1 MKMRFG
7 VGMGRSES
15 VNEVGEHARLAE
27 DCGFEHVTLVDEPF
41 LARDVFTGLAVVA
54 LNTDRISIG
63 HGVVDPLTYF
73 PTALGNAAATLN
85 ELSGGR
91 AFLGLG
97 AGGPAG
103 KFMEPLPFKQFE
115 EAVLFLKR
123 FMRGEEAEY
132 RGHGIH
138 SEWIKDPV
146 PLYLAADGP
155 RSLKLAGRLADG
167 VITMGGSP
175 TLLKWKLGFVEQG
188 AEEAGRDPSQI
199 DVWVRSILIVAQSK
213 EAAFREAASFLPG
226 VGAVRNYVRFR
237 HRGYR
242 EEIDRMLKV
251 LDREQPGIVDEMVKI
266 QEAFEPY
273 AFEQLDNPPSR
284 LASQRAVDFFNQ
296 TGTEDQVCEGI
307 ERLGEAGVKCIATA
321 TYTIIDKKA
330 HLEEIGKRI
339 IPRFQARTP

>member
-7 VGMGRSES
+7 VGMGRNES
-15 VNEVGEHARLAE
+15 VNEVGELARLAE
-27 DCGFEHVTLVDEPF
+27 DCGLEHVTLVDEPF

-54 LNTDRISIG
+54 MNTDRVSIG

-103 KFMEPLPFKQFE
+103 KFMEPLPFRQFE

-123 FMRGEEAEY
+123 FMRGEQAEY
-132 RGHGIH
+132 RGHAIH

-146 PLYLAADGP
+146 PLWLAADGP

-175 TLLKWKLGFVEQG
+175 TLLKWKLGLVAQG
-188 AEEAGRDPSQI
+188 AEEAGRDPSEI
-199 DVWVRSILIVAQSK
+199 DVWVRSILIVAESK
-213 EAAFREAASFLPG
+213 PAAFREAASFLPG

-242 EEIDRMLKV
+242 EEVDRILEEI
-251 LDREQPGIVDEMVKI
+251 DREQPGIVDEMVKI

-284 LASQRAVDFFNQ
+284 IASQRVVDFFNQ
-296 TGTEDQVCEGI
+296 TGTEDEVCEGI

-330 HLEEIGKRI
+330 HLRAMGEGI
-339 IPRFQARTP
+339 IPRFRV

>member
-1 MKMRFG
+1 MKIRFG

-15 VNEVGEHARLAE
+15 MNDIGEHGRLAE

-54 LNTDRISIG
+54 LNTHRIAIG

-73 PTALGNAAATLN
+73 PTALGNAAASLN

-103 KFMEPLPFKQFE
+103 KFMEPLPFRQFE
-115 EAVLFLKR
+115 EAVLFLKQ
-123 FMRGEEAEY
+123 FMRGEEGEY
-132 RGHGIH
+132 RGHKIH
-138 SEWIKDPV
+138 SEWIRDPV
-146 PLYLAADGP
+146 PIYLAADGP
-155 RSLKLAGRLADG
+155 RSLKLAGRVADG
-167 VITMGGSP
+167 MITMGGSP
-175 TLLKWKLGFVEQG
+175 TLLKWKLGLVAQG
-188 AEEAGRDPSQI
+188 AEEAGRDPSTI
-199 DVWVRSILIVAQSK
+199 DVWVRSILIIDESK

-242 EEIDRMLKV
+242 EEVDRMLAQ
-251 LDREQPGIVDEMVKI
+251 LDREQPGIVDEMVRI

-284 LASQRAVDFFNQ
+284 IASQRVVDFFNQ

-307 ERLGEAGVKCIATA
+307 ERLGEAGVKCIASA
-321 TYTIIDKKA
+321 TYTIMDKKA
-330 HLEEIGKRI
+330 HLQEIGNRI
-339 IPRFQARTP
+339 IPRFKS

>member
-27 DCGFEHVTLVDEPF
+27 NRGFEHVTLVDEPF

-54 LNTDRISIG
+54 LNTERVSIG

-103 KFMEPLPFKQFE
+103 KFMEPLPFKKFE
-115 EAVLFLKR
+115 EAVLFLKK
-123 FMRGEEAEY
+123 FMRGEVAEY
-132 RGHGIH
+132 NGHRVH

-155 RSLKLAGRLADG
+155 RALKLAGRVGDG

-188 AEEAGRDPSQI
+188 ALEAGRDPAKI
-199 DVWVRSILIVAQSK
+199 DVWVRSILILADSK
-213 EAAFREAASFLPG
+213 EDAFREGVAFLPG
-226 VGAVRNYVRFR
+226 VGAVARYVRLR
-237 HRGYR
+237 QAVYR
-242 EEIDRMLKV
+242 DEIDRILKE

-266 QEAFEPY
+266 HEAAEHY
-273 AFEQLDNPPSR
+273 SFEQLDNPPSKI
-284 LASQRAVDFFNQ
+284 ASQRVVDFFNQ
-296 TGTEDQVCEGI
+296 TGTEDEVCEGI
-307 ERLGEAGVKCIATA
+307 ERLGEAGVKCLTTA

-339 IPRFQARTP
+339 IPRFRV

>member
-15 VNEVGEHARLAE
+15 VNDVGEHARLAE
-27 DCGFEHVTLVDEPF
+27 DCGFEMVTLVDEPF
-41 LARDVFTGLAVVA
+41 LARDIFTALAMVA
-54 LNTDRISIG
+54 VNTEKVLIG

-103 KFMEPLPFKQFE
+103 KFMDPLPFKQFE
-115 EAVLFLKR
+115 ESVLFLKK

-132 RGHGIH
+132 RGHKIH

-155 RSLKLAGRLADG
+155 RALKLAGRVADG
-167 VITMGGSP
+167 VITMPGSP
-175 TLLKWKLGFVEQG
+175 SLMKWKLGHVEEG
-188 AEEAGRDPSQI
+188 ALEAGRDPAKI
-199 DVWVRSILIVAQSK
+199 DVWVRSILIVADSK
-213 EAAFREAASFLPG
+213 KAAFREGSSFLPG
-226 VGAVRNYVRFR
+226 SIQFGNYMRFR
-237 HRGYR
+237 NVGYR
-242 EEIDRMLKV
+242 EEIDGMMKQ
-251 LDREQPGIVDEMVKI
+251 LDREQPGIVDEILATLKVFDHF
-266 QEAFEPY
+266 AFEH
-273 AFEQLDNPPSR
+273 LDNPPSKV
-284 LASQRAVDFFNQ
+284 ATQRVVDFFNQ
-296 TGTEDQVCEGI
+296 TGTEDDVCEGI
-307 ERLGEAGVKCIATA
+307 EKLGEVGVKCIATA

-330 HLEEIGKRI
+330 HLQEISKRVM
-339 IPRFQARTP
+339 PRFQS